1 MSLYGSHFLSTFSC
15 WRDGKT
21 FYARGGGGGY
31 LTHVWVYENSKAEGL
46 YEKTNKS
53 ATSTTNLQYKRFVS
67 GLLNTYE

>member
-1 MSLYGSHFLSTFSC
+1 MF
-15 WRDGKT
+15 
-21 FYARGGGGGY
+21 GY
-31 LTHVWVYENSKAEGL
+31 MKGLAQDSKAEGL